1 MNEEYKIWFA
11 HEVFYIE
18 SLLSITRTILSEKNI
33 VVTILDEIQSGNY
46 ENEKILIDAVQN
58 ICIQAAQISKFFW
71 SINKDKIHRKRSQRL
86 REAYKIYES
95 NCLKNKDVRN
105 FIEHF
110 DEKLDL
116 YLNQFVAETIIPIY
130 VGPRIKKETEKIF
143 RGYFID
149 EAVFKI
155 LHLEYKIIPIVD
167 EIERIHLLL
176 EQDVKRG
183 RFRNNKNGLAQ

>member
-1 MNEEYKIWFA
+1 MNEEYKIWFP

-18 SLLSITRTILSEKNI
+18 SLLSITRTILSEKNV
-33 VVTILDEIQSGNY
+33 VVTILDEIQSGKY
-46 ENEKILIDAVQN
+46 ENGKVLIDAVQN
-58 ICIQAAQISKFFW
+58 ICIQSAQMSKFFW
-71 SINKDKIHRKRSQRL
+71 PISKDKIHKKRGQRL
-86 REAYKIYES
+86 REVYKINES

-116 YLNQFVAETIIPIY
+116 YLNQFIAGTIIPIY
-130 VGPRIKKETEKIF
+130 VGPRIEMETKQIF
-143 RGYFID
+143 RGYFIN

-155 LHLEYKIIPIVD
+155 LHLEYKIIPIVE

-176 EQDVKRG
+176 EEDIIEG
-183 RFRNNKNGLAQ
+183 RFRNNKNGL

>member
-1 MNEEYKIWFA
+1 MNQEYKIWFP

-18 SLLSITRTILSEKNI
+18 SLLSITRTVLSEKN
-33 VVTILDEIQSGNY
+33 VVITILEEVESGNN
-46 ENEKILIDAVQN
+46 ENGKILVDAVQN

-71 SINKDKIHRKRSQRL
+71 PINNNKIHKKRGQRL
-86 REAYKIYES
+86 REVYEIDES

-116 YLNQFVAETIIPIY
+116 YLNQFIAGTIIPFY
-130 VGPRIKKETEKIF
+130 VGPRIEMEARQIF
-143 RGYFID
+143 RGYFTN

-155 LHLEYKIIPIVD
+155 LQLEYEVIPIVE
-167 EIERIHLLL
+167 EIERIHILL
-176 EQDVKRG
+176 EQDVTDG
-183 RFRNNKNGLAQ
+183 RFRSNKNGL

>member
-1 MNEEYKIWFA
+1 MNEEYKIWFP

-18 SLLSITRTILSEKNI
+18 SLLSITRTILSEKNV
-33 VVTILDEIQSGNY
+33 VVTVLDEIQSGNY
-46 ENEKILIDAVQN
+46 ENGKILIDAVQN
-58 ICIQAAQISKFFW
+58 ICIQAAQMSKFFW
-71 SINKDKIHRKRSQRL
+71 PISKDKIHKRRGQKL
-86 REAYKIYES
+86 REVYKINES

-116 YLNQFVAETIIPIY
+116 YLNQFIAGTIIPIY
-130 VGPRIKKETEKIF
+130 VGPRIEMETKQIF
-143 RGYFID
+143 RGYFIN

-155 LHLEYKIIPIVD
+155 LHLEYKIIPIVE

-176 EQDVKRG
+176 EEDVIKG
-183 RFRNNKNGLAQ
+183 RFRNNKNGL